1 MLAQKCENISNQ
13 ENSLKRGK
21 MSLFWGKFLREITG
35 ELTPS
40 SRIFLRTLFC
50 TFSFILGVGYSA
62 VQEANELSEE
72 STVRLIADNIPDFP
86 RPDRLRIKAVGDIIP
101 GTNYPYNRL
110 HPRKEEL
117 LAEVEP
123 LLDEAE
129 IVFGN
134 FESTLTNA
142 TVSAKQMGSGLVFAF
157 RTPPDYSNLL
167 KEAGFDVLNI
177 ANNHSLDFGDRG
189 FQDTVANIEKAG
201 IKAIGEKDKI
211 VYTYHE
217 GAKIAWLGFSYFP
230 HQNSILNLP
239 KSLALVQKAEA
250 NADIVIV
257 SIHAGA
263 EGTAAMHVRDRTEY
277 FYGENRGN
285 LVQFSRSA
293 IDAGADLILG
303 HGPHVPRSLELYRHK
318 LIAYSLGNFLG
329 YKTLSNKAE
338 LGYSLVLEVELDDR
352 GDFLSG
358 QIHPVR
364 LQKNGIPQPSDR
376 GETIQLIQR
385 LTQSDFPHTPLTI
398 TPEGQ
403 ILRNETVLAK
413 ELAEELAKE
422 SQDHINT
429 SLVEFFLPTGIAA
442 PEN

>member
-1 MLAQKCENISNQ
+1 MLVRECENIRDR
-13 ENSLKRGK
+13 ENSLERGK
-21 MSLFWGKFLREITG
+21 IVLFWGKLLREISS
-35 ELTPS
+35 ELTLS
-40 SRIFLRTLFC
+40 SRIFLRTIFC
-50 TFSFILGVGYSA
+50 TFSFILGVGYSS
-62 VQEANELSEE
+62 VQETSELSEE
-72 STVRLIADNIPDFP
+72 STVRLIVDNVPDFP
-86 RPDRLRIKAVGDIIP
+86 RPERLRIKAVGDIIP
-101 GTNYPYNRL
+101 GTNYPNNRL

-117 LAEVEP
+117 LADVEP

-142 TVSAKQMGSGLVFAF
+142 TVSSKVMGNGLVFAF
-157 RTPPDYSNLL
+157 RTPPDYSELL
-167 KEAGFDVLNI
+167 KDVGFDVLNI
-177 ANNHSLDFGDRG
+177 ANNHSFDFGDRG
-189 FQDTVANIEKAG
+189 FQDTVTNIEKAG

-239 KSLALVQKAEA
+239 QSLALVQEAEA
-250 NADIVIV
+250 NADIVIL

-263 EGTAAMHVRDRTEY
+263 EGTGAMHVRDRTEY

-329 YKTLSNKAE
+329 YKTLSTEAE
-338 LGYSLVLEVELDDR
+338 LAYSLVLEVELDDR

-376 GETIQLIQR
+376 GETIQLMHR
-385 LTQSDFPHTPLTI
+385 LTQTDFPHTPLTI

-403 ILRNETVLAK
+403 ILRNEVILAQENK
-413 ELAEELAKE
+413 
-422 SQDHINT
+422 DHINT
-429 SLVEFFLPTGIAA
+429 SLAEFFLPTGIAA
-442 PEN
+442 PGN